1 MGIYLSPRTDD
12 VAVLEQLAG
21 VPAGT
26 HQRLLEV
33 DAKYPGRDLA
43 DRDGYDQAQ
52 AYYKEIFGDLELNAL
67 DDLRTY
73 GFGRIHPAVSVIV
86 QEAGKDTQAGTILH
100 AGCLMRQ
107 IIAVQGVDLN
117 GVPIEMLQ
125 GVSWG

>member
-1 MGIYLSPRTDD
+1 MGIYLTPRTDD

-26 HQRLLEV
+26 HQRLLDV
-33 DAKYPGRDLA
+33 TVKYPGRDLPG
-43 DRDGYDQAQ
+43 RDDYDQAQ
-52 AYYKEIFGDLELNAL
+52 AYYKEIFGDPDLNAL
-67 DDLRTY
+67 DNLRTY
-73 GFGRIHPAVSVIV
+73 GFGRIKPAVSVVV

-100 AGCLMRQ
+100 ASSLIRQ
-107 IIAVQGVDLN
+107 IIEVQDVDLN